1 MAERKSRSRTYEENR
16 EAAEKY
22 FAKCER
28 IQMFLNPD
36 NAEDRVIMEYL
47 QSNTNGMSRQKQIKQ
62 MMLKYIKMS
71 EALKGI

>member
-1 MAERKSRSRTYEENR
+1 MAERKSRSRTYEENK

-47 QSNTNGMSRQKQIKQ
+47 QDHSDGQSRQKQMKQ
-62 MMLKYIKMS
+62 MMLKYIRMS

>member
-1 MAERKSRSRTYEENR
+1 MAERKSRSRTYEENK

-36 NAEDRVIMEYL
+36 NAEDRVIMDYL
-47 QSNTNGMSRQKQIKQ
+47 QSNANGMSRQKQIKQ